1 MGWTDL
7 FRTKST
13 KLKPDPEI
21 RWFGKLPT
29 YADYYTSKTD
39 DAWTVEFNDWV
50 LKGFE
55 LYQKRVGSAGGT
67 GRRLPIS
74 GCLIR
79 LPKSGM
85 TVLGSIQDYGGD
97 LRGRP
102 FPICFY
108 VGLPTMVFPGPTSD
122 QLVAT
127 VRALRDLIALNKD
140 IPRFLNSPGRFEA
153 FFGGREI
160 ELGGIGGDTKDDSW
174 LIPAR
179 TVSLDDWFAEVK
191 GNLNVENDDPQPWL
205 RFVAQWGDHIAQLES
220 KTFEPTLRFPLASGP
235 PRDVQC
241 AGWLRWLESRM
252 DLGRRSLSMILS
264 GETASRPGHLTVIAS
279 EVSPEDF
286 LLVTN
291 AAGKH
296 SYLEDL
302 GAAKIEFDG
311 AGEDT
316 GTGSVADPA
325 PALEASASWADFV
338 QRPATVS

>member
-13 KLKPDPEI
+13 KLKPEPEI

-29 YADYYTSKTD
+29 YADYYTSGTD
-39 DAWTVEFNDWV
+39 DAWAVEFNDWV

-55 LYQKRVGSAGGT
+55 LYQKRIGAGA

-85 TVLGSIQDYGGD
+85 TVLAAIQDYGGD

-108 VGLPTMVFPGPTSD
+108 VGLPTVAFPGPTSD
-122 QLVAT
+122 HLLAT
-127 VRALRDLIALNKD
+127 TRVLHDLMALNKE
-140 IPRFLNSPGRFEA
+140 ISRFLNSPGRLEA
-153 FFGGREI
+153 FFGGRQI
-160 ELGGIGGDTKDDSW
+160 ELGGIDGDTKDDSW
-174 LIPAR
+174 LIQAR
-179 TVSLDDWFAEVK
+179 TISLGDWFAGVK
-191 GNLNVENDDPQPWL
+191 GDLHVESDEPQPWL

-235 PRDVQC
+235 PKDVQC

-252 DLGRRSLSMILS
+252 DLARRSLSVILS
-264 GETASRPGHLTVIAS
+264 GEAADRRGHLTVIAS
-279 EVSPEDF
+279 EVTPEDF
-286 LLVTN
+286 LLVTH
-291 AAGKH
+291 AAAKH

-302 GAAKIEFDG
+302 GAAQIKSDG
-311 AGEDT
+311 AGQDAGAQATADT
-316 GTGSVADPA
+316 DRVF
-325 PALEASASWADFV
+325 EASASWADFV